1 MSIIDNPLVHDTP
14 KALNGIEVGCIGRQE
29 VQLNAAFK
37 TFKPWLKILGK
48 MVTRI
53 VDYDVNCRL
62 LGVVFL
68 YLF

>member
-1 MSIIDNPLVHDTP
+1 MSIMDNPLVHDTP

-29 VQLNAAFK
+29 VQFHAALR
-37 TFKPWLKILGK
+37 TFKPWLKILGM
-48 MVTRI
+48 MVPRI
-53 VDYDVNCRL
+53 VDFDVNCRH